1 MAKPK
6 GWRAFDSLAK
16 QLAHVPKDEV
26 DAKIETD
33 KAKRIAKRKIVAILS
48 LSVDL
53 PGAAMFW
60 RRFERGR
67 RQSRRAWRKHTCK
80 GEGYV

>member
-33 KAKRIAKRKIVAILS
+33 KAKRIAKRKK
-48 LSVDL
+48 
-53 PGAAMFW
+53 
-60 RRFERGR
+60 
-67 RQSRRAWRKHTCK
+67 RKSK
-80 GEGYV
+80 KK